1 MGDYIQMKSI
11 ITIIFTLVTLLVAN
25 SDVNW
30 IDEQIEAIKP
40 ARKAAVISSA
50 TDPFIFL
57 DKNKKEPQGG
67 AKTPLANTEVSIKD
81 KNVSKEPTFTLSMI
95 MNQKAMINEAWY
107 GVNDKIYKYTI
118 TEITKDSVSLKDNKK
133 ELHLTTQTTQNRLNF
148 KNR

>member
-1 MGDYIQMKSI
+1 MRSI

-25 SDVNW
+25 SDVTW

-40 ARKAAVISSA
+40 ARKAATISQVG
-50 TDPFIFL
+50 DPFIFL
-57 DKNKKEPQGG
+57 EKNKKESKDGN
-67 AKTPLANTEVSIKD
+67 KTPLSGTGVTIKD

-118 TEITKDSVSLKDNKK
+118 TEITKDSVSLKENKK
-133 ELHLTTQTTQNRLNF
+133 ELRLTTQTTQNRLNF

>member
-1 MGDYIQMKSI
+1 MRSI
-11 ITIIFTLVTLLVAN
+11 ITIFFALVTLLVAN
-25 SDVNW
+25 SDVTW

-40 ARKAAVISSA
+40 ARKAATISGVA
-50 TDPFIFL
+50 DPFIFL
-57 DKNKKEPQGG
+57 EKNKKESKDGN
-67 AKTPLANTEVSIKD
+67 KTPSSHTEVSIKD

-118 TEITKDSVSLKDNKK
+118 TEITKDSVSLKENKK
-133 ELHLTTQTTQNRLNF
+133 ELRLTTQTTQNRLNF